1 MFSLRPWLLGVKSL
15 LLHPMR
21 SLLTIL
27 GIFIGV
33 ASVIW
38 LLAIGEGISRKAQ
51 EQIEGLGAENIIVRS
66 IKPPDDTERRGGG
79 PKLYGVTRKEFGVLA
94 STIPDVTEVLRI
106 RELPYRFQNTGNP
119 YVKPIDGRLVG
130 CTPEYKDV
138 TRLEID
144 RGRFLQAADL
154 EERSNYCVIAAVLAS
169 ELFPYEDPIGR
180 DIYLPESRNYYK
192 IIGVLKHRNATAAI
206 GGSLAAQD
214 FSKDIY
220 IPIDT
225 MQKRFGDMV
234 VKRGSGSF
242 NAQIFE
248 LSQITLRVNDAER
261 VPAIAKLVENT
272 LVPDQGQRRQD
283 IAIVVPYEL
292 LEQAKTTKLM
302 FMLFMGLI
310 AAISLVVGGIGIMNI
325 MLATVT
331 ERTREIGIR
340 RAIGAKRRDI
350 IRQFLIETIAL
361 SIVGGITGILGGLLC
376 PAMISLTRWI
386 IEYAFPEIM
395 QTLPETV
402 RDMNPDI
409 VPISIPLAFGISVMV
424 GVIFGIYP
432 ARRAAKMN
440 PIEALR
446 HSA

>member
-1 MFSLRPWLLGVKSL
+1 MFSLRPWLLGIKSL

-38 LLAIGEGISRKAQ
+38 LLAIGEGISKKAQ

-66 IKPPDDTERRGGG
+66 IKPPDDTEGGTGG
-79 PKLYGVTRKEFGVLA
+79 PKRFGVTREEFDILA
-94 STIPDVTEVLRI
+94 STIPDVEEVLPI

-130 CTPEYKDV
+130 CTPEYREV
-138 TRLEID
+138 TRLEIAQ
-144 RGRFLQAADL
+144 GRFLEPSDM
-154 EERSNYCVIAAVLAS
+154 EERANHCVIAAVLAS
-169 ELFPYEDPIGR
+169 ELFPFEDPVGR
-180 DIYLPESRNYYK
+180 DIYLPESKDFYK
-192 IIGVLKHRNATAAI
+192 IVGVLKHRNATAAI

-242 NAQIFE
+242 SAQIFE
-248 LSQITLRVNDAER
+248 LSQITLRVNDADR
-261 VPAIAKLVENT
+261 VPAIAKLVERT
-272 LVPDQGQRRQD
+272 LIPRSDETRQD
-283 IAIVVPYEL
+283 LAIVVPYEL

-310 AAISLVVGGIGIMNI
+310 AAISLVVVVIGIINI

-350 IRQFLIETIAL
+350 IRQFLIETVAL
-361 SIVGGITGILGGLLC
+361 SVVGGITGILGGLLC
-376 PAMISLTRWI
+376 PLIITLSRLI
-386 IEYAFPEIM
+386 IESAFPEVM

-402 RDMNPDI
+402 RDMTPDI
-409 VPISIPLAFGISVMV
+409 VPISIPLAFGISVLV
-424 GVIFGIYP
+424 GIIFGIYP
-432 ARRAAKMN
+432 ARRAARMN

>member
-1 MFSLRPWLLGVKSL
+1 M
-15 LLHPMR
+15 
-21 SLLTIL
+21 
-27 GIFIGV
+27 
-33 ASVIW
+33 
-38 LLAIGEGISRKAQ
+38 
-51 EQIEGLGAENIIVRS
+51 
-66 IKPPDDTERRGGG
+66 
-79 PKLYGVTRKEFGVLA
+79 
-94 STIPDVTEVLRI
+94 
-106 RELPYRFQNTGNP
+106 
-119 YVKPIDGRLVG
+119 
-130 CTPEYKDV
+130 
-138 TRLEID
+138 
-144 RGRFLQAADL
+144 
-154 EERSNYCVIAAVLAS
+154 
-169 ELFPYEDPIGR
+169 
-180 DIYLPESRNYYK
+180 
-192 IIGVLKHRNATAAI
+192 
-206 GGSLAAQD
+206 
-214 FSKDIY
+214 
-220 IPIDT
+220 
-225 MQKRFGDMV
+225 
-234 VKRGSGSF
+234 
-242 NAQIFE
+242 
-248 LSQITLRVNDAER
+248 NDAER